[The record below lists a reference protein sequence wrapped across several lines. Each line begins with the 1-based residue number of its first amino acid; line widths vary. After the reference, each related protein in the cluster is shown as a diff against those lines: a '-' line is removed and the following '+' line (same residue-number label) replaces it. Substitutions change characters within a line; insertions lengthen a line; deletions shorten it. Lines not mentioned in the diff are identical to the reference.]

1 MKWTK
6 THFAEIRDYLKND
19 SEFKRHY
26 MRARGGSYGYRR
38 AHIGD
43 YLSPWQGT
51 GRRRDMPA
59 GLPPFATNNDVED
72 RDQLRRFFD
81 AYWCFPQ
88 EEVNKYAH
96 IPDWDDVET
105 VADVKNAMLDV
116 ERNWKSVT
124 ISESTPLKFN
134 IIPKATTMTN
144 AIKITTKTLV
154 NGQDVTEFTDS
165 QIFDLIAQQE
175 KAIEKLREIK
185 AQPKKLVKELTERQA
200 GIDALV
206 AYLDSRE

>member
-105 VADVKNAMLDV
+105 VADVKNAMIGAILD
-116 ERNWKSVT
+116 E
-124 ISESTPLKFN
+124 ISKPTPLKFN
-134 IIPKATTMTN
+134 IIQKAPTMTN

>member
-6 THFAEIRDYLKND
+6 THFAEIRDYLTRD
-19 SEFKRHY
+19 SEFKRYY

-43 YLSPWQGT
+43 YLSPWRGA
-51 GRRRDMPA
+51 GRRRNMPA

-88 EEVNKYAH
+88 EEVNKYDH

-105 VADVKNAMLDV
+105 VADVKNAMIDTILD
-116 ERNWKSVT
+116 E
-124 ISESTPLKFN
+124 ISKPTPLKFN
-134 IIPKATTMTN
+134 ITPKAPTMTN

-154 NGQDVTEFTDS
+154 NGQDVTDFTDS

-206 AYLDSRE
+206 TYLDSRE